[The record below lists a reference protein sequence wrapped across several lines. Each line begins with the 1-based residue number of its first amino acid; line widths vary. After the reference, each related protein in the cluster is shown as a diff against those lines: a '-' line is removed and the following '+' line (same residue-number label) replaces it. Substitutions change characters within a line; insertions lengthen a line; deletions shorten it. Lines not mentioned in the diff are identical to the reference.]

1 MKPESTRL
9 VKQTEVNYFLH
20 TIKQNF
26 PNFVAGVITDHNG
39 FPIGANISKR
49 LWIRENTLAL
59 SAVSKNREFSIKDP
73 NLVPFKFNIDKSKRY
88 RLLLLLEKSKNYKE
102 NMKNLKEIIRS
113 QDLF

>member
-1 MKPESTRL
+1 MDDL
-9 VKQTEVNYFLH
+9 IKQDEVNYFLYR
-20 TIKQNF
+20 IEKKY
-26 PNFVAGVITDHNG
+26 PNFVAGIITDKHG
-39 FPIGANISKR
+39 FPVASSISKR